1 LTVQETEHF
10 LAPLG
15 KQNISWRR
23 WANRSL
29 RQKLTLVG
37 LVTIIAAQLCAA
49 IVLIGID
56 RTRARRGTLDDLQ
69 TLSRIVVENTAAA
82 VDFGDPDAAVEMLRS
97 LGAQDGFERAC
108 LYRLSGQLFASF
120 AKDGACPASPGPDG
134 GRFDGGVAFT
144 APVVSAIRGRVGTLT
159 IWNSMSPIDAS
170 LREQL
175 VATLIVLLLSS
186 SVAVL
191 LMARLQR
198 QLTEPLHHLAATVAA
213 VSKDRD
219 YSRRVVKEAND
230 EVGAVAEAVNDML
243 LQIQARDE
251 ELLKAL
257 RLKDEFLTTVSHEL
271 RTPLNAVLGWS
282 HVLRSPEGRA
292 RTTEAVEAIE
302 RSVRMQ
308 ARLIE
313 DILDVSRIVTG
324 KLQIDPKPTDLA
336 AIARSAVDVVQPSA
350 AARRIA
356 IRVTLPT
363 AAPFMGDADR
373 LRQVV
378 WNLLSNAVKFTPPGG
393 EVALT
398 LEDTGHDSRMTVTD
412 SGQGISPDFLPYVF
426 QPFRQADGTS
436 TRSQGGLGLGL
447 AIARHLTELSG
458 GSIRAASRGEGYGAT
473 FALTLARALPPLT
486 RPASDDGLAAAWTD
500 LEGRVVLVVDD
511 NDDTRQVL
519 STLLEAHG
527 ARVSTAA
534 SVAAARTALETTTP
548 DVLVTDLAMPLEDGF
563 ALLDYCRHHADERLR
578 RLPILALTAYAGE
591 QAEGRVR
598 AAGFDAYLA
607 KPAEPS
613 AVGRVVR
620 ELSGRQ
626 HAAAFEA

>member
-1 LTVQETEHF
+1 M
-10 LAPLG
+10 
-15 KQNISWRR
+15 
-23 WANRSL
+23 
-29 RQKLTLVG
+29 
-37 LVTIIAAQLCAA
+37 
-49 IVLIGID
+49 
-56 RTRARRGTLDDLQ
+56 DDLQ

-82 VDFGDPDAAVEMLRS
+82 VDVGDPDAAVEMLRS

-108 LYRLSGQLFASF
+108 LYRLDGQLFASF
-120 AKDGACPASPGPDG
+120 ATNGTCPAAPGPDG

-175 VATLIVLLLSS
+175 GATLIVLLLSS
-186 SVAVL
+186 LVAAL

-282 HVLRSPEGRA
+282 HVLRSPDMSRA
-292 RTTEAVEAIE
+292 RTTEAVEAID

-324 KLQIDPKPTDLA
+324 KLRLDPKPTDLA

-356 IRVTLPT
+356 IRVMLPA

-398 LEDTGHDSRMTVTD
+398 LEDTGQDYRMTVTD

-458 GSIRAASRGEGYGAT
+458 GTIRAASRGAGCGAT
-473 FALTLARALPPLT
+473 FAITFPRALPPIT
-486 RPASDDGLAAAWTD
+486 RPATDDGLAAGWTD
-500 LEGRVVLVVDD
+500 LEGRSVLVVDD
-511 NDDTRQVL
+511 NDDTRHVL

-534 SVAAARTALETTTP
+534 SVAAARTALETMTP

-613 AVGRVVR
+613 EVGRVVR
-620 ELSGRQ
+620 ELSGRFR
-626 HAAAFEA
+626 AA